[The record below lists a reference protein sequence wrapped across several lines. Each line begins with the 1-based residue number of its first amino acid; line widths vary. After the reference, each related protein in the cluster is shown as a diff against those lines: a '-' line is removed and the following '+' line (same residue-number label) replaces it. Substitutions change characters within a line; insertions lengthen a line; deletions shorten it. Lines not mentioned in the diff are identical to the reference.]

1 MNSLEV
7 QQLFERFENI
17 TALVIGDA
25 MVDSYMWGKV
35 ERVSPE
41 APIPI
46 VSVTKK
52 ENRLGGAANVSLNL
66 QALGATPILFSVIG
80 NDEKGRRFRKLMER
94 NHLSSE
100 GIFIDPLRI
109 TTVKSRIICNGQHIA
124 RVDEESTDFIDS
136 NLELFILSAIQRTIE
151 TKKIDVIIFVDYDKG
166 MITPTLFEKVHEIAK
181 EKKIYI
187 AVDPKRRNFSLYH
200 DVDLFKPNF
209 KEFTEGTGQAIRKGD
224 LEHLKRVADEYKKLK
239 AFKLIFITL
248 SELGVFISN
257 GVSQTYYPA
266 EIRYIADVSG
276 AGDTVLAVASLCLA
290 AETAPHMMA
299 LLSNMAG
306 GLVCEQVGVVQI
318 DRGRFIREMEKT
330 NFRTDD
336 GQVS

>member
-1 MNSLEV
+1 MNTQEV
-7 QQLFERFENI
+7 QQLFDQFEKI

-80 NDEKGRRFRKLMER
+80 NDEKGRRFRKLMEK
-94 NHLSSE
+94 NKLSSE

-124 RVDEESTDFIDS
+124 RVDEESTEFIDS
-136 NLELFILSAIQRTIE
+136 NLELIILNAIQRTIE
-151 TKKIDVIIFVDYDKG
+151 TKNIDVIIFVDYDKG
-166 MITPTLFEKVHEIAK
+166 MITPSLFEKVHALAK
-181 EKKIYI
+181 KKRIYI

-200 DVDLFKPNF
+200 HVDLFKPNF
-209 KEFTEGTGQAIRKGD
+209 KEFVEGTGQPVRKGD
-224 LEHLKRVADEYKKLK
+224 LEHLKRIAEDYKKAK

-248 SELGVFISN
+248 SELGVF
-257 GVSQTYYPA
+257 Y
-266 EIRYIADVSG
+266 
-276 AGDTVLAVASLCLA
+276 
-290 AETAPHMMA
+290 
-299 LLSNMAG
+299 
-306 GLVCEQVGVVQI
+306 
-318 DRGRFIREMEKT
+318 
-330 NFRTDD
+330 
-336 GQVS
+336 